1 MVKLRQACKCPSK
14 IALIRFLRARAKY
27 VRIAETQEIPKNKM
41 KVFKV
46 EDQEILVV
54 NVEGKFYA
62 VSNRCP
68 HMNYPLYLRSLKGK
82 IITCGF
88 HYAKFDITTGKAL
101 SPPAH
106 EPLKTFKTKIQDS
119 AVLVEL
125 QY

>member
-1 MVKLRQACKCPSK
+1 MG
-14 IALIRFLRARAKY
+14 KY
-27 VRIAETQEIPKNKM
+27 LKVTYTSEIPQNHM
-41 KVFKV
+41 KVFKA
-46 EDQEILVV
+46 EGREILIA

-68 HMNYPLYLRSLKGK
+68 HMNYPLYLGSLNGR

-88 HYAKFDITTGKAL
+88 HYAKFDITTGRAL

-106 EPLKTFKTKIQDS
+106 DPLKTFKIKIQNS

-125 QY
+125 

>member
-1 MVKLRQACKCPSK
+1 MG
-14 IALIRFLRARAKY
+14 KY
-27 VRIAETQEIPKNKM
+27 LKVAYTSESPKNKM
-41 KVFKV
+41 QVFKV
-46 EDQEILVV
+46 EGHEILVV

-68 HMNYPLYLRSLKGK
+68 HMNYPLYLGSLNGE

-101 SPPAH
+101 SPPAK
-106 EPLKTFKTKIQDS
+106 EPLKTFKIRIQNS

-125 QY
+125 

>member
-1 MVKLRQACKCPSK
+1 MG
-14 IALIRFLRARAKY
+14 KY
-27 VRIAETQEIPKNKM
+27 VRIADTQEIPKNKM
-41 KVFKV
+41 QVFKV
-46 EDQEILVV
+46 EGHEILVV
-54 NVEGKFYA
+54 NVEGKLYA

-68 HMNYPLYLRSLKGK
+68 HMNYPLYLGSLNGK

-106 EPLKTFKTKIQDS
+106 EPLKTFKIEIKNS

-125 QY
+125 GHQ

>member
-1 MVKLRQACKCPSK
+1 MGKYVKLG
-14 IALIRFLRARAKY
+14 
-27 VRIAETQEIPKNKM
+27 ETQQIPENTM
-41 KVFKV
+41 QVFNI
-46 EDQEILVV
+46 EGHEILVV

-68 HMNYPLYLRSLKGK
+68 HLNYPLYLGSLNGK

-88 HYAKFDITTGKAL
+88 HYAKFDVTNGKVL

-106 EPLKTFKTKIQDS
+106 EPLKTFKVETEGS

-125 QY
+125 DQE

>member
-1 MVKLRQACKCPSK
+1 MGKYVKLG
-14 IALIRFLRARAKY
+14 
-27 VRIAETQEIPKNKM
+27 ETQQIPENTM
-41 KVFKV
+41 QVFSI
-46 EDQEILVV
+46 EGHEILVV

-68 HMNYPLYLRSLKGK
+68 HLNYPLYMGSLNGK

-88 HYAKFDITTGKAL
+88 HYAKFDVTTGEVL

-106 EPLKTFKTKIQDS
+106 EPLKTFKVKTEGS

-125 QY
+125 Q